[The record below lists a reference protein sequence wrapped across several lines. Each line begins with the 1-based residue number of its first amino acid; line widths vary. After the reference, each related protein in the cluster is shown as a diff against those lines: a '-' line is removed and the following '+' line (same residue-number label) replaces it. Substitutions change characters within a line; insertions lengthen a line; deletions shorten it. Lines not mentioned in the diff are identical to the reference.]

1 MNASLIQTASD
12 ESRRSGA
19 RIGLLGQF
27 SVRRAERAARARL
40 RQELATYTSQA
51 DRDDLNATLDRYDD
65 QTTAAI
71 RDALNTR
78 AA

>member
-1 MNASLIQTASD
+1 MNETELHTAISQTR
-12 ESRRSGA
+12 ESGTRT
-19 RIGLLGQF
+19 GLLSQF
-27 SVRRAERAARARL
+27 STRRAERAARSRL
-40 RQELATYTSQA
+40 RRELATYTSHGDLA
-51 DRDDLNATLDRYDD
+51 DLNATLDRYDD